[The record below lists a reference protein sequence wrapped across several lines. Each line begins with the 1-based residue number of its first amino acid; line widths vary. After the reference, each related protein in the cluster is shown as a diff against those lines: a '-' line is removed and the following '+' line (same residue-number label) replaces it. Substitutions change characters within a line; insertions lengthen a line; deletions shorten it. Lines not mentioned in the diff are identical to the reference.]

1 MTIKAV
7 EMVRKIRDQHYEQTK
22 NRSVDEQIK
31 FIREKSNK
39 LQRNSN
45 AYLEWVSPEND
56 IYDEVFEDEVK

>member
-22 NRSVDEQIK
+22 NLSVEEQIK

-45 AYLEWVSPEND
+45 AYLEWVSPESQ
-56 IYDEVFEDEVK
+56 